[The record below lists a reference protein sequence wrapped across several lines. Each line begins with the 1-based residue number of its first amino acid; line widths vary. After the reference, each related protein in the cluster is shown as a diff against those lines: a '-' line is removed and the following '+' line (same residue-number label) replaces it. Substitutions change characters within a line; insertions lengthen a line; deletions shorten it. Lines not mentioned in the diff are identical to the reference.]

1 MVFLQVNLKDTRCS
15 QIYQI
20 ELESLPFAIGHHT
33 NQNPPLLTRVILSD
47 IKRFSKVEKAFF
59 ENKETIFFFSSLK
72 HRMLKELKILYYVIL
87 FIEQVLNQMNMLKP
101 SLIKN

>member
-20 ELESLPFAIGHHT
+20 ELESLPFAIGQRT
-33 NQNPPLLTRVILSD
+33 SQIPPLLTRVILSD
-47 IKRFSKVEKAFF
+47 IERFSKVEKPFF
-59 ENKETIFFFSSLK
+59 ENKKTIFFFSSLK
-72 HRMLKELKILYYVIL
+72 YRMLKELNILYYVIL